1 MYENILVAFDNSE
14 YSKAA
19 LAKSSNWVKKHG
31 GRIILVNAVYFDEEE
46 FSIAPDQREKRFEL
60 GRAACF
66 TSKEAVSAQFGIEI
80 ESLVCEGEAADIIT
94 EIAREK
100 KADLIAMGTHG
111 RRGLNRLIM
120 GSVTSAVLVNS
131 PVDVIMVRKPDAES
145 SGTYPSILLPFD
157 GSEFSKKALER
168 ACQLSKMDGSEVT
181 VLYVIPRYEEMVGFF
196 RTDSIRKSLS
206 GEAEKIVGE
215 ATRIASGHGISV
227 KTEIR
232 EGQTADEIVKTAS
245 RLKKHLIIMG
255 TYGWRGINKVIMG
268 STTER
273 VVMDAPCPV
282 LAVK

>member
-1 MYENILVAFDNSE
+1 MYKNILVAFDNSE

-19 LAKSSNWVKKHG
+19 LVESSNWIKRHG

-60 GRAACF
+60 GRAACLS
-66 TSKEAVSAQFGIEI
+66 SKEAVSSQLGIEI
-80 ESLVCEGEAADIIT
+80 ESLVCEGEASDIIT
-94 EIAREK
+94 ETAREK

-120 GSVTSAVLVNS
+120 GSVTSSVLVNS
-131 PVDVIMVRKPDAES
+131 PVDVIVIKKLDAKS
-145 SGTYPSILLPFD
+145 PGAYPSILLPFD

-168 ACQLSKMDGSEVT
+168 ACQLSKLDGSEVT
-181 VLYVIPRYEEMVGFF
+181 ILYVIPRYEEMIGFF
-196 RTDSIRKSLS
+196 RTDSIRRSLS
-206 GEAEKIVGE
+206 SEAEKIVDG
-215 ATRIASGHGISV
+215 ARKIASAQGISV

-232 EGQTADEIVKTAS
+232 EGQTADEIVKAAS
-245 RLKKHLIIMG
+245 RLKKDLIVMG
-255 TYGWRGINKVIMG
+255 TYGWQGINKVIMG

>member
-80 ESLVCEGEAADIIT
+80 ESLVCEGEASDIIT

-100 KADLIAMGTHG
+100 KADLIAIGTHG

-168 ACQLSKMDGSEVT
+168 ACQLSMMDGSEVT

-206 GEAEKIVGE
+206 AEAEKIVAE

-227 KTEIR
+227 KTEIQ

-245 RLKKHLIIMG
+245 RLKKHLIVMG

>member
-1 MYENILVAFDNSE
+1 MYENIMVAFDNSE
-14 YSKAA
+14 FSKAA
-19 LAKSSNWVKKHG
+19 LIESSKWVKRHG

-46 FSIAPDQREKRFEL
+46 FSIAPDQRDKRLQL
-60 GRAACF
+60 GRTACLS
-66 TSKEAVSAQFGIEI
+66 SKEAASSEFSVEI

-120 GSVTSAVLVNS
+120 GSVTSGVLVNS
-131 PVDVIMVRKPDAES
+131 PVDVIVIKKPDTKN
-145 SGTYPSILLPFD
+145 SGSYPSILLPFD
-157 GSEFSKKALER
+157 GSDFSKKALQR
-168 ACQLSKMDGSEVT
+168 ACQLSKIDGSEVT

-206 GEAEKIVGE
+206 REAEKIIDG
-215 ATRIASGHGISV
+215 ASGIASGHGISV
-227 KTEIR
+227 RTEIQ
-232 EGQTADEIVKTAS
+232 EGQTADEIIKTAS
-245 RLKKHLIIMG
+245 RLGNDLIVMG